1 MPEPERLLLARGPP
15 MLEQS
20 LYPRTMRTPPCPT
33 PRRLAELV
41 PDHTVR
47 LLRGPLPDVAVT
59 GITCD
64 SRLVAPGDLFVAT
77 AGLRSDAHRF
87 LADAAARGAAAAV
100 VESNTD
106 DAPALPLVPVSDS
119 RAMLAELA
127 AAWFADP
134 AREVPLLGITGTLGK
149 TSTLR
154 HLETLLGAAGRRP
167 GSIGS
172 LGIRS
177 CAAALGE
184 TGYTVPG
191 PLRLH
196 QALRELV
203 DDGCNPVLMEATT
216 HAMTQGRLHG
226 VEFAAGVFTGLVA
239 MEHIDY
245 HHSFRA
251 YVQAKLRFFDHL
263 APGAPLVYLADDL
276 ALGGIVRDRDVHAVP
291 CGSAED
297 AAVRL
302 TVHEVSADGARVRLH
317 VGTGIRRLDGT
328 EAAPFTATLRLPL
341 PGTSAA
347 TNALLATGLAIVLG
361 VEPGAIAAA
370 WDGLEA
376 PPRRAQVVRREPFV
390 LLDDYGGHP
399 DILSAAFQVVQML
412 PWKRL
417 HIVSGYRGQREAALN
432 GVAGEALGIWLRQ
445 TGCASLRLTRSAE
458 TTDELTRP
466 TDEEVAAFQEGVRRT
481 GVAFEAVD
489 GLEEAL
495 RGALD
500 EVRPGDLLLL
510 LGSREM
516 DGAAGR
522 VQAWVDGGEFPALR
536 G

>member
-1 MPEPERLLLARGPP
+1 
-15 MLEQS
+15 
-20 LYPRTMRTPPCPT
+20 MRTPSSPT
-33 PRRLAELV
+33 PRRLPDLV
-41 PDHTVR
+41 SLHTSR
-47 LLRGPLPDVAVT
+47 LLRGPVPDVAVT
-59 GITCD
+59 GVTCD
-64 SRLVAPGDLFVAT
+64 SRLVVPGDLFVAT

-87 LADAAARGAAAAV
+87 LDDAAARGAVAAV
-100 VESNTD
+100 VESGGEGS
-106 DAPALPLVPVSDS
+106 PALPLVPVSDS
-119 RAMLAELA
+119 RAMLAELG
-127 AAWFADP
+127 AAWFAEP
-134 AREVPLLGITGTLGK
+134 GRAVPLLGITGTLGK

-154 HLETLLGAAGRRP
+154 HLESLLVAAGRRP

-172 LGIRS
+172 LGVRS
-177 CAAALGE
+177 GGASLGE

-203 DDGCNPVLMEATT
+203 DDRCDVVMMEATT

-245 HHSFRA
+245 HGSFRS

-276 ALGGIVRDRDVHAVP
+276 ALRGIVRDRDVHAVS

-302 TVHEVSADGARVRLH
+302 TVHEVSAEGAQVQLH
-317 VGTGIRRLDGT
+317 VAPGIRRLDGA
-328 EAAPFTATLRLPL
+328 EAEPFTATLRLPL

-347 TNALLATGLAIVLG
+347 TNALLATGLAVVLG
-361 VEPGAIAAA
+361 VEPDAIARA
-370 WDGLEA
+370 WKGLEPA
-376 PPRRAQVVRREPFV
+376 PRRTQVVRREPFL

-417 HIVSGYRGQREAALN
+417 HVVSGYRGQREAALN
-432 GVAGEALGIWLRQ
+432 RAAGEALGIWLRQ

-458 TTDELTRP
+458 TADELTRP
-466 TDEEVAAFQEGVRRT
+466 TDEEIAAFQGGLRRERT
-481 GVAFEAVD
+481 TFDAVD

-495 RGALD
+495 RGAL
-500 EVRPGDLLLL
+500 EKVRPGDLLLL

-516 DGAAGR
+516 DGASAR
-522 VQAWVDGGEFPALR
+522 VNAWVDGGEFPALR

>member
-1 MPEPERLLLARGPP
+1 MV
-15 MLEQS
+15 EQS
-20 LYPRTMRTPPCPT
+20 LYPRAMRTPPCPT
-33 PRRLAELV
+33 PRRLSELV
-41 PDHTVR
+41 PDHTAR
-47 LLRGPLPDVAVT
+47 LLRGPLPDVSVT

-100 VESNTD
+100 VESAD
-106 DAPALPLVPVSDS
+106 GGAPALPLVPVSDS
-119 RAMLAELA
+119 RAMLAELG
-127 AAWFADP
+127 AAWFAEP
-134 AREVPLLGITGTLGK
+134 ARQVPLLGITGTLGK

-172 LGIRS
+172 LGVRS
-177 CAAALGE
+177 CAAPLGE

-203 DDGCNPVLMEATT
+203 DDGCDAVLMEATT

-245 HHSFRA
+245 HGSFRA
-251 YVQAKLRFFDHL
+251 YVEAKLRFFEHL
-263 APGAPLVYLADDL
+263 ARGAPLVYLADDL
-276 ALGGIVRDRDVHAVP
+276 ALRGIVRDRDVDAVA
-291 CGSAED
+291 CGSAGD

-302 TVHEVSADGARVRLH
+302 TVHEVSAEGARVRLH
-317 VGTGIRRLDGT
+317 VAPGIRRLDGT
-328 EAAPFTATLRLPL
+328 EAEPFTAELRLPM

-347 TNALLATGLAIVLG
+347 TNALLATGLAVVLG
-361 VEPGAIAAA
+361 VAPDAITAA
-370 WDGLEA
+370 WEGLQPA
-376 PPRRAQVVRREPFV
+376 PRRTQVVRREPFV

-417 HIVSGYRGQREAALN
+417 HVVSGYRGQREAALN
-432 GVAGEALGIWLRQ
+432 AVAGEALGIWLRQ
-445 TGCASLRLTRSAE
+445 TGCASLRLTRSTDAA
-458 TTDELTRP
+458 DELTRP
-466 TDEEVAAFQEGVRRT
+466 TDEEVAAFQNGLRRQ
-481 GVAFEAVD
+481 GVAFEVVD
-489 GLEEAL
+489 RQEQAL
-495 RGALD
+495 RDALD

-516 DGAAGR
+516 DGAAAR
-522 VQAWVDGGEFPALR
+522 VQAWVDASEFPALLE
-536 G
+536 